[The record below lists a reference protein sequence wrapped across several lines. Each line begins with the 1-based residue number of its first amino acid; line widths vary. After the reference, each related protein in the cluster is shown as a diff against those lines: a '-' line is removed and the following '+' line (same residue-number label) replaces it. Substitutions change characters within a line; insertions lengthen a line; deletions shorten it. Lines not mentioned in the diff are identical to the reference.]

1 MPIFRLK
8 VYARS
13 VASGMMSRMDTHHAS
28 LVGVIPDLVEDS
40 WNLKCLEQL
49 QDQES
54 VLKDKHDELD
64 QSLKHK
70 VGHRSQ
76 SGVTSSPKV
85 FVDSTA
91 IKINFYSNANSET
104 IVVI

>member
-1 MPIFRLK
+1 MPYPLILHERLK

-54 VLKDKHDELD
+54 VLRDKHDELN
-64 QSLKHK
+64 QGLQLK
-70 VGHRSQ
+70 VWDG
-76 SGVTSSPKV
+76 
-85 FVDSTA
+85 
-91 IKINFYSNANSET
+91 
-104 IVVI
+104 

>member
-1 MPIFRLK
+1 MEKTSVYFTSGKRFYHVFGSSFSKPTHTPSSPSRLK

-54 VLKDKHDELD
+54 VLKDKHDQLNQE
-64 QSLKHK
+64 LKHK
-70 VGHRSQ
+70 VR
-76 SGVTSSPKV
+76 
-85 FVDSTA
+85 D
-91 IKINFYSNANSET
+91 
-104 IVVI
+104 

>member
-1 MPIFRLK
+1 MPYPLFLHKRLK

-54 VLKDKHDELD
+54 VLRDKHDELN
-64 QSLKHK
+64 QGLQLKVRNGYK
-70 VGHRSQ
+70 PTKR
-76 SGVTSSPKV
+76 
-85 FVDSTA
+85 
-91 IKINFYSNANSET
+91 
-104 IVVI
+104 